1 MGELLALVGSLIVVE
16 LRREVPKLARGA
28 VRGVKRLLCGKPEA
42 DSSMPLSYRD
52 VEHIQKQIRAGARPA
67 PPRRREP

>member
-1 MGELLALVGSLIVVE
+1 MGELLALVGSLILVE

-28 VRGVKRLLCGKPEA
+28 VRGVKRLVTRKSERDKPQ
-42 DSSMPLSYRD
+42 PLSHRD
-52 VEHIQKQIRAGARPA
+52 VALIQAQIKAGARPA